1 MGTTNPNMMRRYNL
15 LATFPDRR
23 AAEEAVGALTRRGVA
38 EAAISVGSRE
48 ADREVAEAEMRD
60 ELEGLVA
67 GPGVIA
73 SRSMTRGS
81 LAGGIIGAVVGAVI
95 GFLVGAAVFGS
106 QSGPS
111 RNIGMAAAVV
121 AFAAG
126 LATAGA
132 VMGGFFKPRYRA
144 DPGDVAAGDTGPAGS
159 PGEPGK
165 PEQSEG
171 QVVVGVHVDDEQV
184 ISESETVLSA
194 ANPLRLDLVGPQHRG
209 DRPRR
214 TAGAAWQRKGAGAGG
229 PGGGDR
235 LRVLFAC

>member
-1 MGTTNPNMMRRYNL
+1 MATTDPNMMRRYNL

-23 AAEEAVGALTRRGVA
+23 AAEEAVGALKRRGLA

-73 SRSMTRGS
+73 SKTMSRGS
-81 LAGGIIGAVVGAVI
+81 LAGAIIGVVVGAVL

-111 RNIGMAAAVV
+111 RTIGLVAAVV

-126 LATAGA
+126 LSTAGA
-132 VMGGFFKPRYRA
+132 VMGGFFKPRYGPDA
-144 DPGDVAAGDTGPAGS
+144 GDVAAGDTGPSGS

-165 PEQSEG
+165 PEQSRG
-171 QVVVGVHVDDEQV
+171 QVVVGVHVDDERM
-184 ISESETVLSA
+184 ISESESVLSA
-194 ANPLRLDLVGPQHRG
+194 ANPLRLDLVDGRG
-209 DRPRR
+209 AVLNTEETGLGELPV
-214 TAGAAWQRKGAGAGG
+214 Q
-229 PGGGDR
+229 PGSG
-235 LRVLFAC
+235 RVREQEGEEGTD

>member
-1 MGTTNPNMMRRYNL
+1 MATTNPSMMRRYNL

-23 AAEEAVGALTRRGVA
+23 AAEEAVGALKRRGMA
-38 EAAISVGSRE
+38 ETAISVASRVG
-48 ADREVAEAEMRD
+48 DREVAEAEMRD

-73 SRSMTRGS
+73 SKTMTRGS
-81 LAGGIIGAVVGAVI
+81 LAGAIIGAVVGAVI

-106 QSGPS
+106 QSGAS
-111 RNIGMAAAVV
+111 RTVGIVAAVV

-132 VMGGFFKPRYRA
+132 VMGGFFKPRYGSDA
-144 DPGDVAAGDTGPAGS
+144 GDVAAGDTGPAGS

-171 QVVVGVHVDDEQV
+171 QVVVGVHVDDERV
-184 ISESETVLSA
+184 ISESERVLSA
-194 ANPLRLDLVGPQHRG
+194 ANPLRLDLVDGRG
-209 DRPRR
+209 AVLNTEELGLGELPVEPGSGRVREQEGQEG
-214 TAGAAWQRKGAGAGG
+214 TA
-229 PGGGDR
+229 
-235 LRVLFAC
+235 